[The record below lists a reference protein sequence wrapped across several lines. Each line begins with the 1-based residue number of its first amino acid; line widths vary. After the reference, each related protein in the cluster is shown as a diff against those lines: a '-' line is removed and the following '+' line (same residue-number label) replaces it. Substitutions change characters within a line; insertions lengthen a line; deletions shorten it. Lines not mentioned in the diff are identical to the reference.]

1 MTEFEQ
7 ISECRTRL
15 RANGLSAENAD
26 KVLLKAQ
33 ETISEKGGTAD
44 DISKVLDRLLQ
55 ALRINKVGMRDFK
68 RIAKHIERGNHG

>member
-7 ISECRTRL
+7 ISECHTRL
-15 RANGLSAENAD
+15 RANGLSTEDAD

-33 ETISEKGGTAD
+33 ETISEMGGTAA

-55 ALRINKVGMRDFK
+55 ALRINKVGMRDFR
-68 RIAKHIERGNHG
+68 RIAKQIERGNHG